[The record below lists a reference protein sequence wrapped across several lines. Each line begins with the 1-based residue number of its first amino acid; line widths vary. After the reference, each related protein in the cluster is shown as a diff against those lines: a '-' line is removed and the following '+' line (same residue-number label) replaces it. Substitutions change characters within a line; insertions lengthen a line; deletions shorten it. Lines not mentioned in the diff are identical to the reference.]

1 MITRT
6 YRLTADD
13 EAAIAAAEDSRRSK
27 KAKHASD
34 ENKLGS
40 GGVYSFHAED
50 EVLQKVRLSECFRF
64 YSMLM
69 KYYSMRFSLMTLA
82 LLTNNH
88 ETKTLS
94 DLTSRLE

>member
-1 MITRT
+1 
-6 YRLTADD
+6 LTADD

-50 EVLQKVRLSECFRF
+50 EVLQKHALFTHD
-64 YSMLM
+64 
-69 KYYSMRFSLMTLA
+69 FSF
-82 LLTNNH
+82 TNQQPRDQDSFGLDVAARIMIIPAEELPKLVH
-88 ETKTLS
+88 EFATAFPVPNT
-94 DLTSRLE
+94 